1 MANELTPVQAVQAVY
16 RTARSTEGFE
26 DNRLVIET
34 SELQADDVRRT
45 GNVKQYTEDLASL
58 IQKADEIRNS
68 GGELSPTEQIL
79 EAEAKRALQAI
90 ANGDTGGFRTSTLP
104 GDVGYEQAQEAQAS
118 AKQLAQLASNS
129 EGNFNLDEANVAET
143 LANGETED
151 QFRLVQG
158 AYQCFLLYNI
168 EAFAE
173 QHRILLAN
181 KASGG
186 PEFAGSGTQKLSYA
200 GLDSEGTIQT
210 YGYLDEFENPRVYLT
225 EENID
230 GSEVITRAMMKKGYK
245 DLLTIKTHE
254 TAHLS
259 PLLRIYKIYRKSE
272 ASQMVEF
279 DFDGKTNLDG
289 LAKALTVEHPN
300 NTVLQYSKGTAAGIT
315 SFEWSFLGT
324 DPFTATRDIKATL
337 KLRFQDFSTFL
348 KERKGINLYE
358 GGEDLKYKYLDL
370 IVQPDCRQ
378 DKDVYGQVYLPECYE
393 IRVDIGYHDMST
405 SVVDKTVRGEI
416 VDAIQYQKESLY
428 LIPTQHDIA
437 MKDDGSVEVSVT
449 MRGRLEGI
457 TDGKRFNILIPGG
470 GFSDGATGNE
480 LVDTLT
486 KIEKKNE
493 ELQRVQSPTGAQKN
507 TIREL
512 EATKTILFAIFRQ
525 QLLAGVMRKLQISN
539 MVRKYNIPATDWT
552 RFLSWQIDTTLPLP
566 QKINAPTESAA
577 FGAGSVGEFLDGNI
591 AEFAV
596 GNQQD
601 DLIER
606 TQAKFV
612 DSIKSG
618 DKVVNYFFLGD
629 LITTVLDSVI
639 GGVQPISRTELVSE
653 KITYINQLLE
663 KIGLLSSATAEERL
677 AQGSSGQAQVEV
689 RADDLDDDGDSFV
702 ELGDTFKYLKRK
714 FKVILG
720 NVSLDIANPGSS
732 PGEVSASE
740 EPVTI
745 NLAHIPISTASFY
758 KFMLENVIKP
768 DKQYYSFNSFLSD
781 VLSELVMEMLSSN
794 CLGGLI
800 DTSIKPMVK
809 IYNSKKEFKE
819 DFFVAPDGGIRRINL
834 ANVTSANT
842 FFEQTP
848 PRLSVEGSEEDPFI
862 YVFVTAVSRNP
873 SQLNG
878 NYSVDTG
885 KGIPHLYFGADRG
898 LLKSVNFNKT
908 DAEYLPE
915 GRYAAEGKFVFN
927 QLANV
932 YDATFN
938 LVGNTIFI
946 PGQYVYLDASSI
958 GVGKSYHYKEI
969 GEYTQE
975 EGGGKKIERSW
986 SNIMGLGGYHL
997 VTEVT
1002 QYIGPGKF
1010 NTSMKA
1016 RWETGGSLPGG
1027 TPEEDAEAAVE
1038 DGEDA

>member
-1 MANELTPVQAVQAVY
+1 MADELTPRQAVLGVYQALEGTSEDGDV
-16 RTARSTEGFE
+16 RLKLSNADRARAGAFRYSEGSNREPDLPRLVEDFGFIIEQGDEIGFDELNDEEKAIYEGAKEALRIAAEDE
-26 DNRLVIET
+26 DNTLSSKYISDEK
-34 SELQADDVRRT
+34 EA
-45 GNVKQYTEDLASL
+45 LA
-58 IQKADEIRNS
+58 KV
-68 GGELSPTEQIL
+68 T
-79 EAEAKRALQAI
+79 
-90 ANGDTGGFRTSTLP
+90 
-104 GDVGYEQAQEAQAS
+104 AQA
-118 AKQLAQLASNS
+118 AANS
-129 EGNFNLDEANVAET
+129 KENFDLDEANVAET
-143 LANGETED
+143 LTNGETEE

-173 QHRILLAN
+173 QHRNLLSFKATSNNPDFAN
-181 KASGG
+181 T
-186 PEFAGSGTQKLSYA
+186 GTGKLSYA
-200 GLDSEGTIQT
+200 GLDDEGTIQT
-210 YGYLDEFENPRVYLT
+210 YGYLDEFEDPRVYLT

-272 ASQMVEF
+272 TSQMVEF

-300 NTVLQYSKGTAAGIT
+300 NSVLQYSKGTAAGIT

-358 GGEDLKYKYLDL
+358 GGEELKYKYLDL

-378 DKDVYGQVYLPECYE
+378 DKDVWGQVYLPECYE

-405 SVVDKTVRGEI
+405 SVADKTVREEI

-470 GFSDGATGNE
+470 GFSDGTTGND

-486 KIEKKNE
+486 RIEKKNE
-493 ELQRVQSPTGAQKN
+493 ELQRVQNPTGAQKN
-507 TIREL
+507 AIREI

-539 MVRKYNIPATDWT
+539 MVRKYDIPVTDWT

-566 QKINAPTESAA
+566 QKINAPTGPQD
-577 FGAGSVGEFLDGNI
+577 FDAGSVGEILDGNI

-596 GNQQD
+596 GSQQD

-639 GGVQPISRTELVSE
+639 GGVQVASSTELVSE
-653 KITYINQLLE
+653 KVTYINQLLE
-663 KIGLLSSATAEERL
+663 KIGLLSSASAEERL
-677 AQGSSGQAQVEV
+677 AQGSSGRAQVEV
-689 RADDLDDDGDSFV
+689 QADDPNNDNDSFV
-702 ELGDTFKYLKRK
+702 ELGDTFKYLKKK

-720 NVSLDIANPGSS
+720 NVSLDIANPGQA

-781 VLSELVMEMLSSN
+781 VLSELVMEMLNSN

-819 DFFVAPDGGIRRINL
+819 DFFVASDGGIRRIDL

-969 GEYTQE
+969 GEYTEE

-1016 RWETGGSLPGG
+1016 RWETGGSLPDG
-1027 TPEEDAEAAVE
+1027 TPEDRAEAVIDAVGDE
-1038 DGEDA
+1038 V